1 MQHELPQNCVRAR
14 VSPRANSLK
23 IAGIQLVCVV
33 LAALAWVLLG
43 KWTSGVFTLVGG
55 LALIVPTLLLA
66 IYLYAT
72 LTNAS
77 PKRLALQFCLGE
89 LAKLTV
95 TALVLGLVMVK
106 QPAALFPLLS
116 GFGAAVIGTWCVPLF
131 MPVD

>member
-1 MQHELPQNCVRAR
+1 MKQSYVQAR
-14 VSPRANSLK
+14 VSPRAKALK
-23 IAGIQLVCVV
+23 IAGVQLICVA
-33 LAALAWVLLG
+33 LAALSWVLFG
-43 KWTSGVFTLVGG
+43 KWTAGMFTLIGG

-72 LTNAS
+72 LSNTS
-77 PKRLALQFCLGE
+77 PKRLALQFCIGE